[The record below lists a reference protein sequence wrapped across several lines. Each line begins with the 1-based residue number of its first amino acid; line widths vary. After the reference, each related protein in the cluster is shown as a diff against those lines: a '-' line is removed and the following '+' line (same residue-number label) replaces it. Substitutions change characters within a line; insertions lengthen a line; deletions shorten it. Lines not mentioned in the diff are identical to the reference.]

1 MNEKR
6 NWKIYYDWI
15 DGKDYDV
22 LAREFELAKSTI
34 KEICTSKVPDK
45 VKQTPWQTANQYSK
59 WRSWL
64 SKQRQSEKPDD
75 SGSIQRRDI

>member
-1 MNEKR
+1 MEKR

-22 LAREFELAKSTI
+22 LAQEYNLAPSTI

-45 VKQTPWQTANQYSK
+45 IKQTHWQTANQYKK
-59 WRSWL
+59 WREWL
-64 SKQRQSEKPDD
+64 RKKRQEEKSDQAGR
-75 SGSIQRRDI
+75 STTL